1 MIGSVPGTT
10 SITDLPMN
18 LAIALLLA
26 ATAQQ
31 GPMVGQTAAP
41 FSADTCVNR
50 PEIIESDRLK
60 GEVILLEFWGIT

>member
-1 MIGSVPGTT
+1 MSAT
-10 SITDLPMN
+10 
-18 LAIALLLA
+18 LALSALLLSPLL
-26 ATAQQ
+26 QD
-31 GPMVGQTAAP
+31 GPMVGQTAPP